1 MAMRAGAVA
10 ARALHYLAL
19 AALAVILLVPLVML
33 LSYSL
38 RENSEIVS
46 VDVRFFPKLWTVSA
60 FLTAFNRNW
69 NGLSFLRS
77 AFNSTVVSGLSAI
90 LATYIAALGGY
101 AFVRHRFWGKSFLF
115 FIIFF
120 TQVMPWIVLLV
131 PYYTILV
138 NVKML
143 NTLSGLAFSYL
154 IINIPVSAWLFIGFF
169 KDQPASLEEAAR
181 IDGSSVMAVFHRI
194 VLPLAAPGLSAIA
207 LFAFITGW
215 GDFLF
220 SSVLIS
226 SGRNNTLPLFLQ
238 SFKGDHYIDW
248 ATIMAVSV
256 FMTVPIAALFLV
268 LQKQMVNLMA
278 GSLKE

>member
-1 MAMRAGAVA
+1 MKANAIAG
-10 ARALHYLAL
+10 RALHYLAL
-19 AALAVILLVPLVML
+19 AILAVILLVPMVML
-33 LSYSL
+33 LSYAL
-38 RENSEIVS
+38 RDNGEIVS
-46 VDVRFFPKLWTVSA
+46 VDVRFFPRLWTLSA
-60 FLTAFNRNW
+60 FVTAFNRNW

-90 LATYIAALGGY
+90 VATYVAALGGY
-101 AFVRHRFWGKSFLF
+101 GFVRHRFWGKSFLF

-138 NVKML
+138 KVKML
-143 NTLSGLAFSYL
+143 NTLAGLCFSYL
-154 IINIPVSAWLFIGFF
+154 IIDIPVSAWLFIGFF

-256 FMTVPIAALFLV
+256 FMTVPIAVLFLA

>member
-1 MAMRAGAVA
+1 MRAGAVA
-10 ARALHYLAL
+10 GRALHYLAL
-19 AALAVILLVPLVML
+19 AALAVVLLVPLVML
-33 LSYSL
+33 LSYAL
-38 RENSEIVS
+38 RDNSEIVS
-46 VDVRFFPKLWTVSA
+46 VDVRFFPRLWTVSA
-60 FLTAFNRNW
+60 FVTAFNRNW

-90 LATYIAALGGY
+90 LATYVAALGGY

-256 FMTVPIAALFLV
+256 FMTVPIAFLFLL